1 VPGGQNIFSVERRRN
16 MTASFTCTVLVFFLM
31 FIGVGTDTATAAPRD
46 LVGKWGGTA
55 SIATDEGFSTSSV
68 SLDIVEQQ
76 GPVFSGTMQFGDET
90 PFNVNGVV
98 DKKVI
103 HITGSASVFEAIIS
117 GQGGG
122 KRIHG
127 TGSRLETATFPSAT
141 TVFDLHKENVK
152 RSCRHSGGTVEAG
165 LCCASVGDFPNTCSI
180 GSCGCSPSS
189 SREVKICDC
198 GPNSC
203 FDGNKCVSR

>member
-1 VPGGQNIFSVERRRN
+1 
-16 MTASFTCTVLVFFLM
+16 MTASFRCMVLVSLLVFLAT
-31 FIGVGTDTATAAPRD
+31 GTDMANAAPRD

-55 SIATDEGFSTSSV
+55 NIATDAAFSTSDV
-68 SLDIVEQQ
+68 SLDILDQQ
-76 GPVFSGTMQFGDET
+76 GPAFSGTMQFGDEAS
-90 PFNVNGVV
+90 FNVNGVV
-98 DKKVI
+98 DKKII
-103 HITGSASVFEAIIS
+103 HITGSASIFEGRIS
-117 GQGGG
+117 GQGDN

-127 TGSRLETATFPSAT
+127 TGSRLESATSPSAT
-141 TVFDLHKENVK
+141 TVFDLHKVNVE
-152 RSCRHSGGTVEAG
+152 RSCRQSGGTVETG

-189 SREVKICDC
+189 SHEVKICDC